1 MTQPKD
7 SQALKGKS
15 GLRRL
20 INAFGYS
27 REGIA
32 AASASEEAF
41 RQECWLAIIGIPLA
55 FILPVPLLHSLA
67 LAAAI
72 LFLLIVEILNSAI
85 EAAIAEARAEGKP
98 VLLDFWG
105 PACKACD
112 QMEASTFTEPAVQ
125 EELKRFE
132 VLKVRMDLADKAIRP
147 TQERFGIQGL
157 PTFIVIE

>member
-32 AASASEEAF
+32 SAYATEEAF

-85 EAAIAEARAEGKP
+85 EAAIDRIGSELHPLSKKAKDLGSAAVLFACALCALTWGCILWEAF
-98 VLLDFWG
+98 L
-105 PACKACD
+105 
-112 QMEASTFTEPAVQ
+112 
-125 EELKRFE
+125 
-132 VLKVRMDLADKAIRP
+132 
-147 TQERFGIQGL
+147 
-157 PTFIVIE
+157 